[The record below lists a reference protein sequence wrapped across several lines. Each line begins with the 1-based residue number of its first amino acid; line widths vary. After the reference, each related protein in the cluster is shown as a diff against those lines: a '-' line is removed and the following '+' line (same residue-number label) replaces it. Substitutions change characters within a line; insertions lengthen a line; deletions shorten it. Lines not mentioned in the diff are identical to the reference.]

1 MQAACCG
8 DSSGVTVMVQP
19 AFVQGC
25 SKHAGSSLSALLVF
39 IYSFNPHD
47 RPYEEGSV
55 VMAIV

>member
-1 MQAACCG
+1 MQADCCG
-8 DSSGVTVMVQP
+8 NGSGVTVMVQP
-19 AFVQGC
+19 AFIKGC

-47 RPYEEGSV
+47 RPYEKGSM